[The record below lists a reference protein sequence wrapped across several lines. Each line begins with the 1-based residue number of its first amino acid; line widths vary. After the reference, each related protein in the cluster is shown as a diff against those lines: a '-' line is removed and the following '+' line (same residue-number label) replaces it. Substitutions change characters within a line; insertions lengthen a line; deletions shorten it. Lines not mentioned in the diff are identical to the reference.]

1 MYILMIRDSLAK
13 ELNYIRI
20 LKIKQCEIKVKGGES
35 SFVCTI
41 NRQTLQYDSM
51 KIHNFGLS
59 D

>member
-13 ELNYIRI
+13 ELDYIRI

-41 NRQTLQYDSM
+41 NRQTLQYDIQYESP
-51 KIHNFGLS
+51 
-59 D
+59 